1 MSEQKDPAQA
11 SAATKPQRAMPDPMT
26 NPETERFYQATSRHE
41 LLIGHCKDC
50 GKHHYYPRAI
60 CPHCLSDQT
69 EWVQASGNGSIY
81 SYSVL
86 RRGVPVPYAI
96 AYVTLDEGTTMLT
109 NLVDCNL
116 DALSIGQRVK
126 LSFVASPNGTQVPV
140 FKPA

>member
-1 MSEQKDPAQA
+1 MSEQNKTAQSG
-11 SAATKPQRAMPDPMT
+11 SAAKTQRTMPDPMT
-26 NPETERFYQATSRHE
+26 NPETQRFYEASAAGK
-41 LLIGHCKDC
+41 LLVGHCKAC

-69 EWVQASGNGSIY
+69 EWVQAGGGGSIY

-96 AYVTLDEGTTMLT
+96 AYVKLDEGTTMLT
-109 NLVDCNL
+109 NIVECDL

-126 LSFVASPNGTQVPV
+126 LTFVATPNGTQVPA
-140 FKPA
+140 FTPA